1 MNERERQEKEIAT
14 IKERSIGINL
24 SDADLQRLWEK
35 AGSVGMTAGE
45 LLASFV
51 GDLVDGTYTNG
62 SDERMYAQQWFD
74 RCGFGMFPEKTFLR
88 YLIEWGELESVLS
101 DEEDI
106 IERKADLAELEARTD
121 KDSDELEEIEYQKEE
136 ISGLQ
141 ESIDQV
147 FSDFVEW
154 CRGDHHGSFE
164 EEMQRVHK
172 WYKSMKGE
180 LE

>member
-1 MNERERQEKEIAT
+1 MNKRERQEKEIAT

-51 GDLVDGTYTNG
+51 GDLVNGTYTNG
-62 SDERMYAQQWFD
+62 SDERMYAQQWFE

-88 YLIEWGELESVLS
+88 YLIEWDELESVLS
-101 DEEDI
+101 DEQSI
-106 IERKADLAELEARTD
+106 IQGKADLAELEARPD
-121 KDSDELEEIEYQKEE
+121 KDSDDQEEIEYLKED
-136 ISGLQ
+136 ISGWQ
-141 ESIDQV
+141 ESIDKI

-154 CRGDHHGSFE
+154 CRGDLHGSYE
-164 EEMQRVHK
+164 EEMEKVHK
-172 WYKSMKGE
+172 WYKSMK
-180 LE
+180 

>member
-1 MNERERQEKEIAT
+1 
-14 IKERSIGINL
+14 
-24 SDADLQRLWEK
+24 
-35 AGSVGMTAGE
+35 
-45 LLASFV
+45 
-51 GDLVDGTYTNG
+51 
-62 SDERMYAQQWFD
+62 
-74 RCGFGMFPEKTFLR
+74 MFPEKTFLR

-101 DEEDI
+101 NEEDI
-106 IERKADLAELEARTD
+106 IERKADLAELEARPD
-121 KDSDELEEIEYQKEE
+121 KDSDDQEEIEYQKEE

-154 CRGDHHGSFE
+154 CREDSYGSFE
-164 EEMQRVHK
+164 EEIQRVHK